1 MIMAETE
8 FIVEPGRHDIVIRR
22 VFDAPREVVFQA
34 ITDRE
39 RVARWWGPR
48 RLTTE
53 VDEMELRPGG
63 RWRFLNRDEEGNE
76 FGFKGVYHDIVAPER
91 VVQTFEFEGAP
102 GHVSLES
109 LTLEEVDGRTRY
121 VARSVHESVEA
132 RDAMVESGME
142 SGARETLD
150 RLAEIV
156 EEG

>member
-1 MIMAETE
+1 MAETE

-63 RWRFLNRDEEGNE
+63 RWRFLNRDEKGNE
-76 FGFKGVYHDIVAPER
+76 FGFKGVYHDVVAPER

>member
-1 MIMAETE
+1 MAETE

-63 RWRFLNRDEEGNE
+63 RWRFLNRDEKGNE

>member
-1 MIMAETE
+1 MAETE

-22 VFDAPREVVFQA
+22 IFDAPREVVFQA

-63 RWRFLNRDEEGNE
+63 RWRFLNRDEKGNE

>member
-1 MIMAETE
+1 MAETE

-53 VDEMELRPGG
+53 VDQMELRPGG